1 MRDIRSAGDDMLS
14 WEVFVFRSAEAK
26 SEDLIARWQTSV
38 FGLKWL
44 DQLVKDGYASDLGGN
59 GYPCKYSVTAGVLL
73 PIITASLPSNN
84 SPLVIGD
91 DYVLPEGWSG
101 DITWN
106 REATLACQP
115 DDILTIEA
123 WDQS

>member
-1 MRDIRSAGDDMLS
+1 MLG
-14 WEVFVFRSAEAK
+14 WEVFIFRSAEAK
-26 SEDLIARWQTSV
+26 SEDLIVRWQTSV

-73 PIITASLPSNN
+73 PIITAGLPSNN
-84 SPLVIGD
+84 SPLVIGN

-101 DITWN
+101 DIAWN